1 MKTLL
6 KSFLPPILALAV
18 SAGTLVA
25 QPFTI
30 DENGHGIDY
39 EVPTAMPP
47 ITAPLPFTL
56 APDPSGG
63 ITGANVLIYSLPY
76 LVAPGDVGLVEPGG
90 SAISDLIRF
99 YNPLGANHTE
109 IIFYSDIDGPTHD
122 LADVGIPSAPNAVLI
137 SETGTEGNNST
148 TWVPTGLNAPGSF
161 SGPLPTWNYFAY
173 TIISDVPEPG
183 SAALLL
189 GGAGIWL
196 MLRRWCRKEAQDAG
210 NDLTAETPRRR
221 DFLFNW

>member
-6 KSFLPPILALAV
+6 KSFLPPVLALAA
-18 SAGTLVA
+18 SACALVA

-30 DENGHGIDY
+30 DENGNGIDY
-39 EVPTAMPP
+39 LDIVALPP
-47 ITAPLPFTL
+47 ITAPLPFTV

-76 LVAPGDVGLVEPGG
+76 FVASGDVGLVEPGG

-99 YNPLGANHTE
+99 YNPIGANHTE

-137 SETGTEGNNST
+137 NETGAEGNNSA
-148 TWVPTGLNAPGSF
+148 TWAPTGLNAPGSF
-161 SGPLPTWNYFAY
+161 SGALPTWSFFAY

-183 SAALLL
+183 SATLLL
-189 GGAGIWL
+189 GGAGIWWG
-196 MLRRWCRKEAQDAG
+196 LRRVRRKKAQ
-210 NDLTAETPRRR
+210 R
-221 DFLFNW
+221 F

>member
-1 MKTLL
+1 MAGGHAMKANSIMKTLL
-6 KSFLPPILALAV
+6 KSFLPPVLALAV
-18 SAGTLVA
+18 SAGTLAA

-39 EVPTAMPP
+39 EVPTAQPP
-47 ITAPLPFTL
+47 ITAPLPFTM

-63 ITGANVLIYSLPY
+63 IIGVNVLIYSLPY
-76 LVAPGDVGLVEPGG
+76 PYLVTPGDVGLVEPGG

-99 YNPLGANHTE
+99 YNAPGANHTE

-122 LADVGIPSAPNAVLI
+122 LADVGIPFSANPVLI
-137 SETGTEGNNST
+137 NETGGGGNNST
-148 TWVPTGLNAPGSF
+148 TYAPAGLNAPGSYG
-161 SGPLPTWNYFAY
+161 GPLPTWNFFAY

-196 MLRRWCRKEAQDAG
+196 GLRRCWRKKAQ
-210 NDLTAETPRRR
+210 R
-221 DFLFNW
+221 F